1 MQEVLKVIIGV
12 VFIILGF
19 PIGNL
24 LARITKEELKSGQK
38 WFKIII
44 IFSILG
50 GIVSLILGN
59 DALLFGFL
67 FMAIVTSRSL
77 RNKKI

>member
-1 MQEVLKVIIGV
+1 MQEVIKIIIGIGILV
-12 VFIILGF
+12 LGF
-19 PIGNL
+19 LIGNL
-24 LARITKEELKSGQK
+24 LARVTKEELKSGQK

-44 IFSILG
+44 VLCFIG

-77 RNKKI
+77 KHR